1 MNKLSIEDLLF
12 IETTAIKAGKVLMDN
27 YDCNYSFTKSDG
39 SPVTIADFLSN
50 QVIESELSRHYPDI
64 PIVSEE
70 SKILPKFSYDLFWCV
85 DPLDGTK
92 EFIKK
97 DGNFTVNIALINHGK
112 PILGVVYEP
121 KLDILYSAQSGL
133 GAFKL
138 NHRFRNRISVFKK
151 QRNLIAA
158 VSKSHLDNKT
168 ESLIK
173 YHQFEI
179 LKLGSSLKIC
189 CVASGQVD
197 LYPRFHPSSIW
208 DIAAAYVI
216 LKEAGGNIFDMKGHE
231 LNFFTSKLINP
242 SFVAVRDKAILNYF
256 K

>member
-1 MNKLSIEDLLF
+1 MNKPCIKDLLF
-12 IETTAIKAGKVLMDN
+12 IEKTAINAGKVIMDN
-27 YDCNYSFTKSDG
+27 YDNNCAFTKFDG

-50 QVIESELSRHYPDI
+50 QVIEEELNKHYPDI

-70 SKILPKFSYDLFWCV
+70 SKIQPKYHYDLFWCV

-133 GAFKL
+133 GSFKL
-138 NHRFRNRISVFKK
+138 NHGIRNRISVSKK
-151 QRNLIAA
+151 QRNPIAA

-168 ESLIK
+168 EALIK

-189 CVASGQVD
+189 YVASGEAD

-208 DIAAAYVI
+208 DISAAHLI
-216 LKEAGGNIFDMKGHE
+216 LKEAKGNILDFRGYE
-231 LNFFTSKLINP
+231 LSYFSNKIINQ
-242 SFVAVRDKAILNYF
+242 SFIALKNKSLLNYF